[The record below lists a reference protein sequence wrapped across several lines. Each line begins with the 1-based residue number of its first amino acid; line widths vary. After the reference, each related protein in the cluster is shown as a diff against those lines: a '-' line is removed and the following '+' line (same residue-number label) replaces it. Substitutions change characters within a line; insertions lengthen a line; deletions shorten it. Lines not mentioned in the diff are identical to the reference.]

1 MDIKLLTDKIKL
13 YGIKK
18 SISFGISETIGRLY
32 RNIILGSYSQDFE
45 DLIIDKLLGNKNNG
59 NYIDIGAFNPER
71 MSNTKRF
78 YDKGW
83 RGINVEPDYNNYLKF
98 VEKRKED
105 INLNV
110 GISNLK
116 GEQKFF
122 RFTIETLSTFS
133 ETEAEKTISQ
143 GFELRETISSKVTT
157 LEDIF
162 SSYLK
167 EASID
172 FMSVDTEGH
181 DLEVLQSNN
190 WDVYRPKIICVENI
204 LTSEINYFLENQSY
218 KKVATTNI
226 NSIFQDQTNLI

>member
-1 MDIKLLTDKIKL
+1 MDIKLVIDKIKL

-18 SISFGISETIGRLY
+18 SISFGISETIGRVY

-45 DLIIDKLLGNKNNG
+45 DLIIDKILGHKKSG

-78 YDKGW
+78 YDRGW

-110 GISNLK
+110 GVSNLK
-116 GEQKFF
+116 GELKFF
-122 RFTIETLSTFS
+122 RFTVETLSTFS
-133 ETEAEKTISQ
+133 ETEAEKIVSQ

-167 EASID
+167 EATVD

-181 DLEVLQSNN
+181 DMEVLQSNN
-190 WDVYRPKIICVENI
+190 WEVYRPKVICVENN
-204 LTSEINYFLENQSY
+204 LTSEVNSFLEDQNY

-226 NSIFQDQTNLI
+226 NSIFQDQTNLN